1 MLVALLATAD
11 CAPARTFAR
20 VTWLLVTIALVSTVF
35 AVVSLTFGER
45 IDLGRDGIIVRLL
58 DIGENGLGVAV
69 AGLVESG
76 VLAPFTGS
84 LAGEP
89 ALGSEV
95 LQLRE
100 HGDVMIIMHDAIA
113 AVWPLG
119 VGFGTVE
126 EAIFAPLG
134 RATSAHSAQ
143 LTILAETGIIGLALL
158 VAAWLGYGA
167 LRLAN
172 GRAAGTLASGLAIV
186 VAGLYA
192 HQMFDSA
199 AFRFHPLHFLVVYFI
214 GELAN
219 SLVSAR
225 GAVAADGG

>member
-1 MLVALLATAD
+1 MPVTPAPPAKRRDAVASAGLLAA
-11 CAPARTFAR
+11 FA
-20 VTWLLVTIALVSTVF
+20 
-35 AVVSLTFGER
+35 
-45 IDLGRDGIIVRLL
+45 
-58 DIGENGLGVAV
+58 
-69 AGLVESG
+69 
-76 VLAPFTGS
+76 GS

-89 ALGSEV
+89 ALGSDV
-95 LQLRE
+95 FDLRE
-100 HGDVMIIMHDAIA
+100 REGVMIIMHDAIA

-143 LTILAETGIIGLALL
+143 LTIRAETGIVGLALL
-158 VAAWLGYGA
+158 VTAWLGYGA

-172 GRAAGTLASGLAIV
+172 GGAAGTLASGLAIV

-214 GELAN
+214 GVLAN
-219 SLVSAR
+219 PLVSAR